1 MDACGVSRRPRL
13 EVRVIALKDWYF
25 IKMSLKSDSFYSLD
39 LFWINVRQSM
49 HHNASK
55 KTLKKTRKKKFYTK
69 FLKNIQI
76 ILNLLRILI
85 FISDKIRWRN
95 NIICLPDK

>member
-25 IKMSLKSDSFYSLD
+25 IKMSLKTDSFYSE
-39 LFWINVRQSM
+39 SM
-49 HHNASK
+49 FANRCIITHLIK
-55 KTLKKTRKKKFYTK
+55 KTLKKTRKKKILHKIFE
-69 FLKNIQI
+69 NIQI

>member
-1 MDACGVSRRPRL
+1 MDACGVNRRPRL

-25 IKMSLKSDSFYSLD
+25 IKMSLKTDSFYSE
-39 LFWINVRQSM
+39 SM
-49 HHNASK
+49 FANRCIITHLIK